1 MVKKGGFKV
10 TRAYVTGYKKAGL
23 ILWISSLHHCQS
35 FRRGYHMVGFA
46 VFVYAAG
53 GVALC

>member
-35 FRRGYHMVGFA
+35 FRRGYHMVAFA
-46 VFVYAAG
+46 VFVYASG